1 MAARAP
7 LLEDL
12 RALVVRVVLRQ
23 LDALLAARRSERG
36 DGGHGQREK
45 EAAGHDGDQHT
56 EQSAALMPLHPV
68 EPGRFRA
75 VMGHFATGVAIV
87 TASAP
92 HGPVGMTANAVCSL
106 SLDPLLLLVCFDNGA
121 RTLPEVER
129 AKRFGVNV
137 LAAGQQALAR
147 RFASKEDTK
156 FADVPH
162 SVHDGI
168 PVIDGT
174 LAWVGC
180 DLERLVP
187 AGDHTIGIGAVH
199 AAELG
204 ADGLEPLVWFRAG
217 YTALG

>member
-1 MAARAP
+1 
-7 LLEDL
+7 
-12 RALVVRVVLRQ
+12 
-23 LDALLAARRSERG
+23 
-36 DGGHGQREK
+36 
-45 EAAGHDGDQHT
+45 
-56 EQSAALMPLHPV
+56 
-68 EPGRFRA
+68 
-75 VMGHFATGVAIV
+75 MGHFATGVAVV
-87 TASAP
+87 TVDAP
-92 HGPVGMTANAVCSL
+92 GGPQGMTANAVASL
-106 SLDPLLLLVCFDNGA
+106 SLDPVLVLVCFDNLA

-137 LAAGQQALAR
+137 LAAGQEHLAR
-147 RFASKEDTK
+147 RFASKDETK

-168 PVIDGT
+168 PVLDGA

-187 AGDHTIGIGAVH
+187 AGDHTIGIGAVN

-217 YTALG
+217 YTSL